1 MKFQKTLLAAAL
13 ALTSFTMANA
23 AESVKGEQVV
33 DQYEFIAEGE
43 AEPTYVYVIGNK
55 VYTRDLIEGSTTD
68 YKFNELENETV
79 ATIKADGYTFV
90 RGGLVGTET
99 IVGGPEQPELTEVLA
114 DEAHT
119 WNYSLSSNTTVVGDE
134 VQFSGNVTSEIAGD
148 EQAVDGLLEEADTTI
163 VGNGKFQNL
172 SVGAFDGSN
181 GNNLGVLSSE
191 VLVAANGTT
200 TVAGTALNA
209 HGLTLIKANPEN
221 LNGNVSINYET
232 GTLTSQQITGG
243 TAVATTPLKAYGTI
257 SEAGVRDAQV
267 IEFNGKYYTVAADKT
282 LTETTVDAIENLTLV
297 GAGAASGLFGGV
309 TNQINSTAFV
319 GATKTVYGESVQSF
333 DNAGQILVGG
343 SDTNAS
349 AGVIPAGTDFQV
361 GTNGPTTT
369 KSQSVETG
377 IIATDSEG
385 GNIYGLE
392 VKKSTTDANGTTSAK
407 TTITAEGIDT
417 TGVINAAD
425 YQIGGVSIVDNIQ
438 TTVDEA
444 VGGATAQIDAKIVEV
459 DQRLTQ
465 FNTTAGQL
473 NSRVNQLNKRIDDV
487 EQTSYRGIAIAL
499 AAQQQIPNI
508 GAGQVAVFGGVGH
521 YEGESAVALGLAN
534 VFANGKTSLSA
545 ALGVAGGSEVG
556 GRIGISH
563 VFGGK

>member
-33 DQYEFIAEGE
+33 DQYAFTEEG
-43 AEPTYVYVIGNK
+43 ATEPTYVYVIGNK

-200 TVAGTALNA
+200 TVAETALNA
-209 HGLTLIKANPEN
+209 HGLTLIKVNPEN

-282 LTETTVDAIENLTLV
+282 LTETTVDSIENLTLV

-407 TTITAEGIDT
+407 TTITADYVDSGDFR
-417 TGVINAAD
+417 IN
-425 YQIGGVSIVDNIQ
+425 GVSIVDNIQ

-444 VGGATAQIDAKIVEV
+444 VGGATAQIDAKVAEVDNKIVEV
-459 DQRLTQ
+459 DQHLTQ
-465 FNTTAGQL
+465 F
-473 NSRVNQLNKRIDDV
+473 NSRVNQLNSRIDDV
-487 EQTSYRGIAIAL
+487 EKTAYRGVAIAL

-508 GAGQVAVFGGVGH
+508 GAGQFAVFGGVGH
-521 YEGESAVALGLAN
+521 YEGESAGALGVAS
-534 VFANGKTSLSA
+534 VFADGRTSLSA
-545 ALGVAGGSEVG
+545 ALGFAGGNEVG
-556 GRIGISH
+556 GRVGVSY

>member
-13 ALTSFTMANA
+13 TLASFTMANA
-23 AESVKGEQVV
+23 AEPKKGEQVV
-33 DQYEFIAEGE
+33 DQYAFTAEGTT
-43 AEPTYVYVIGNK
+43 EPTYVYAIGNK
-55 VYTRDLIEGSTTD
+55 VYTRDLIEGSTTN

-99 IVGGPEQPELTEVLA
+99 VVGGPEESEPVEVPA
-114 DEAHT
+114 DTAHT
-119 WNYSLSSNTTVVGDE
+119 WEYSLSSNTTVIGDE
-134 VQFSGNVTSEIAGD
+134 VQFSGNVTSEIEDD
-148 EQAVDGLLEEADTTI
+148 EQAIDGVLEEADTTI

-172 SVGAFDGSN
+172 SVGAFEGSN
-181 GNNLGVLSSE
+181 GNNLGVMSTE
-191 VLVAANGTT
+191 IIVAPNGTT
-200 TVAGTALNA
+200 TVAETALNA
-209 HGLTLIKANPEN
+209 HGLTLIKVNPEN

-257 SEAGVRDAQV
+257 SETGVRDAQV

-282 LTETTVDAIENLTLV
+282 LTETTVDSIENLTLV

-392 VKKSTTDANGTTSAK
+392 VKKSTTDVNGTTSAK
-407 TTITAEGIDT
+407 TTITADYVDSGDFR
-417 TGVINAAD
+417 IN
-425 YQIGGVSIVDNIQ
+425 GVSIVDNIQ
-438 TTVDEA
+438 TTVDDA

-473 NSRVNQLNKRIDDV
+473 NSRVNQLNSRIDDV
-487 EQTSYRGIAIAL
+487 EKTAYRGVAIAL

-508 GAGQVAVFGGVGH
+508 GAGQFAVFGGVGH
-521 YEGESAVALGLAN
+521 YEGESAGALGVAS
-534 VFANGKTSLSA
+534 VFADGRTSVSA
-545 ALGVAGGSEVG
+545 ALGFAGGNEVG
-556 GRIGISH
+556 GRVGVSY

>member
-13 ALTSFTMANA
+13 TLASFTMANA
-23 AESVKGEQVV
+23 AEPKKGEQVV
-33 DQYEFIAEGE
+33 DQYAFTEEG
-43 AEPTYVYVIGNK
+43 ATEPTYVYAIGNK
-55 VYTRDLIEGSTTD
+55 VYTRDLIDGSTTD
-68 YKFNELENETV
+68 YKFNELANQSV
-79 ATIKADGYTFV
+79 ATIKAEGYTFV
-90 RGGLVGTET
+90 RGGLVGTQT
-99 IVGGPEQPELTEVLA
+99 IVGGPEQPQLTEVIA
-114 DEAHT
+114 GEAHT
-119 WNYSLSSNTTVVGDE
+119 WEYSLSSNTTVIGDE
-134 VQFSGNVTSEIAGD
+134 VQFSGNVTSEIEGD
-148 EQAVDGLLEEADTTI
+148 EQPIDGLLQEADSSI

-181 GNNLGVLSSE
+181 GNNLGLVSTE

-200 TVAGTALNA
+200 TVAETALNA
-209 HGLTLIKANPEN
+209 HGLTLIKVNPEN
-221 LNGNVSINYET
+221 LNGDVSINYET
-232 GTLTSQQITGG
+232 GTLTSQQIVGG
-243 TAVATTPLKAYGTI
+243 TAVDTTPLKAYGTI
-257 SEAGVRDAQV
+257 SEAGVRDAQI
-267 IEFNGKYYTVAADKT
+267 IEFNGKYYSVSADKK
-282 LTETTVDAIENLTLV
+282 LTETTADSIENLTLV

-385 GNIYGLE
+385 GNVYGLE
-392 VKKSTTDANGTTSAK
+392 VKKSTTDANGTTDAK
-407 TTITAEGIDT
+407 TTITADGIKT
-417 TGVINAAD
+417 TGTIDAAGFLVNG
-425 YQIGGVSIVDNIQ
+425 QSI
-438 TTVDEA
+438 TSTVDTA
-444 VGGATAQIDAKIVEV
+444 VADANKAIDAKITEV
-459 DQRLTQ
+459 DSRLTQ

-473 NSRVNQLNKRIDDV
+473 NSRVDQLNSRVDDV
-487 EQTSYRGIAIAL
+487 EKTAYRGVAIAL

-508 GAGQVAVFGGVGH
+508 GAGQFAVFGGVGH
-521 YEGESAVALGLAN
+521 YEGESAGALGVAS
-534 VFANGKTSLSA
+534 VFADGRTSVSA
-545 ALGVAGGSEVG
+545 ALGFAGGNEVG
-556 GRIGISH
+556 GRVGVSY

>member
-13 ALTSFTMANA
+13 TLASFTMANA
-23 AESVKGEQVV
+23 AEPKKGEQVV
-33 DQYEFIAEGE
+33 DQYAFTEEG
-43 AEPTYVYVIGNK
+43 ATEPTYVYAIGNK
-55 VYTRDLIEGSTTD
+55 VYTRDLIDGSTTD
-68 YKFNELENETV
+68 YKFNELANQSV
-79 ATIKADGYTFV
+79 ATIKAEGYTFV

-99 IVGGPEQPELTEVLA
+99 IVGGPEQPQLTEVIA
-114 DEAHT
+114 GEAHT
-119 WNYSLSSNTTVVGDE
+119 WEYSLSSNTTVIGDE
-134 VQFSGNVTSEIAGD
+134 VQFSGNVTSEIEGD
-148 EQAVDGLLEEADTTI
+148 EQPIDGLLQEADSSI

-181 GNNLGVLSSE
+181 GNNLGLVSTE

-200 TVAGTALNA
+200 TVAETALNA
-209 HGLTLIKANPEN
+209 HGLTLIKVNPEN
-221 LNGNVSINYET
+221 LNGDVSINYET
-232 GTLTSQQITGG
+232 GTLTSQQIVGG
-243 TAVATTPLKAYGTI
+243 TAVDTTPLKAYGTI
-257 SEAGVRDAQV
+257 SEAGVRDAQI
-267 IEFNGKYYTVAADKT
+267 IEFNGKYYSVSADKK
-282 LTETTVDAIENLTLV
+282 LTETTADSIENLTLV

-385 GNIYGLE
+385 GNVYGLE
-392 VKKSTTDANGTTSAK
+392 VKKSTTDANGTTDAK
-407 TTITAEGIDT
+407 TTITADGIKT
-417 TGVINAAD
+417 TGTIDAAGFLVNG
-425 YQIGGVSIVDNIQ
+425 QSI
-438 TTVDEA
+438 TSTVDTA
-444 VGGATAQIDAKIVEV
+444 VADANKAIDAKITEV
-459 DQRLTQ
+459 DSRLTQ

-473 NSRVNQLNKRIDDV
+473 NSRVDQLNSRVDDV
-487 EQTSYRGIAIAL
+487 EKTAYRGVAIAL

-508 GAGQVAVFGGVGH
+508 GAGQFAVFGGVGH
-521 YEGESAVALGLAN
+521 YEGESAGALGVAS
-534 VFANGKTSLSA
+534 VFADGRTSVSA
-545 ALGVAGGSEVG
+545 ALGFAGGNEVG
-556 GRIGISH
+556 GRVGVSY

>member
-33 DQYEFIAEGE
+33 DQYAFTEEG
-43 AEPTYVYVIGNK
+43 ATEPTYVYVIGNK
-55 VYTRDLIEGSTTD
+55 VYTRDLIDGSTAD

-90 RGGLVGTET
+90 RGGLVGTDT
-99 IVGGPEQPELTEVLA
+99 IVGGPEEPELTEVLA
-114 DEAHT
+114 DTPHT

-172 SVGAFDGSN
+172 SVGAFEGSN

-282 LTETTVDAIENLTLV
+282 LTETTVDSIENLTLV

-361 GTNGPTTT
+361 GTNGPITT

-407 TTITAEGIDT
+407 TTITADYVDSGDFR
-417 TGVINAAD
+417 IN
-425 YQIGGVSIVDNIQ
+425 GVSIVDNIQ
-438 TTVDEA
+438 TTVDDA
-444 VGGATAQIDAKIVEV
+444 VGGATAQIDAKVAEV

-473 NSRVNQLNKRIDDV
+473 NSRVNQLNSRIDDV
-487 EQTSYRGIAIAL
+487 EKTAYRGVAIAL

-508 GAGQVAVFGGVGH
+508 GAGQFAVFGGVGH
-521 YEGESAVALGLAN
+521 YEGESAGALGVAS
-534 VFANGKTSLSA
+534 VFADGRTSVSA
-545 ALGVAGGSEVG
+545 ALGFAGGNEVG
-556 GRIGISH
+556 GRVGVSY

>member
-13 ALTSFTMANA
+13 TLASFTMANA
-23 AESVKGEQVV
+23 AEPKKGEQVV
-33 DQYEFIAEGE
+33 DQYAFTAEGTT
-43 AEPTYVYVIGNK
+43 EPTYVYAIGNK

-99 IVGGPEQPELTEVLA
+99 VVGGPEESEPVEVPA
-114 DEAHT
+114 DTAHT

-200 TVAGTALNA
+200 TVAETALNA
-209 HGLTLIKANPEN
+209 HGLTLIKVNPEN

-243 TAVATTPLKAYGTI
+243 TAVDTTPLKAYGTI

-282 LTETTVDAIENLTLV
+282 LTETTVDSIENLTLV

-343 SDTNAS
+343 SDTEAS

-392 VKKSTTDANGTTSAK
+392 VKKSTTDVNGTTSAK
-407 TTITAEGIDT
+407 TTITADYVDSGDFR
-417 TGVINAAD
+417 IN
-425 YQIGGVSIVDNIQ
+425 GVSIVDNIQ
-438 TTVDEA
+438 TTVDDA
-444 VGGATAQIDAKIVEV
+444 VGGATAQIDAKVAEV
-459 DQRLTQ
+459 DQRLTTQ

-473 NSRVNQLNKRIDDV
+473 NSRVNQLNSRIDDV
-487 EQTSYRGIAIAL
+487 EKTAYRGVAIAL

-508 GAGQVAVFGGVGH
+508 GAGQFAVFGGVGH
-521 YEGESAVALGLAN
+521 YEGESAGALGVAS
-534 VFANGKTSLSA
+534 VFADGRTSVSA
-545 ALGVAGGSEVG
+545 ALGFAGGNEVG
-556 GRIGISH
+556 GRVGVSY

>member
-13 ALTSFTMANA
+13 TVASFTMANA

-33 DQYEFIAEGE
+33 DQYAFTAEG
-43 AEPTYVYVIGNK
+43 ATEPTYVYAIGNK

-99 IVGGPEQPELTEVLA
+99 VVGGPEEPELTEVTA
-114 DEAHT
+114 DAAHT
-119 WNYSLSSNTTVVGDE
+119 WEYSLSSNTTVIGDE
-134 VQFSGNVTSEIAGD
+134 VQFSGNVTSEIEDD
-148 EQAVDGLLEEADTTI
+148 EQAIDGLLEEADSTI

-172 SVGAFDGSN
+172 SVGAFEGSN
-181 GNNLGVLSSE
+181 GNNLGVMSTE
-191 VLVAANGTT
+191 MIVAPNGTT
-200 TVAGTALNA
+200 TVAETALNA
-209 HGLTLIKANPEN
+209 HGLTLIKVNPEN

-257 SEAGVRDAQV
+257 SETGVRDAQV

-282 LTETTVDAIENLTLV
+282 LTETTVDSIENLTLV

-407 TTITAEGIDT
+407 TTITADYVDSGDFR
-417 TGVINAAD
+417 IN
-425 YQIGGVSIVDNIQ
+425 GVSIVDNIQ
-438 TTVDEA
+438 TSVDEA
-444 VGGATAQIDAKIVEV
+444 VGGATAQIDAKVAEV

-473 NSRVNQLNKRIDDV
+473 NSRVNQLNSRIDDV
-487 EQTSYRGIAIAL
+487 EKTAYRGVAIAL

-508 GAGQVAVFGGVGH
+508 GAGQFAVFGGVGH
-521 YEGESAVALGLAN
+521 YEGESAGALGVAS
-534 VFANGKTSLSA
+534 VFADGRTSVSA
-545 ALGVAGGSEVG
+545 ALGFAGGNEVG
-556 GRIGISH
+556 GRVGVSY

>member
-13 ALTSFTMANA
+13 TLASFTMANA
-23 AESVKGEQVV
+23 AEPKKGEQVV
-33 DQYEFIAEGE
+33 DQYAFTEEG
-43 AEPTYVYVIGNK
+43 ATEPTYVYAIGNK
-55 VYTRDLIEGSTTD
+55 VYTRDLIDGSTND

-99 IVGGPEQPELTEVLA
+99 VVGGPEEPELTEVTA
-114 DEAHT
+114 DAAHT
-119 WNYSLSSNTTVVGDE
+119 WEYSLSSNTTVIGDE
-134 VQFSGNVTSEIAGD
+134 VQFSGNVTSEIEDD
-148 EQAVDGLLEEADTTI
+148 EQAIDGLLEEADSTI

-172 SVGAFDGSN
+172 SVGAFEGSN
-181 GNNLGVLSSE
+181 GNNLGVMSTE
-191 VLVAANGTT
+191 IIVAPNGTT
-200 TVAGTALNA
+200 TVAETALNA
-209 HGLTLIKANPEN
+209 HGLTLIKVNPEN

-257 SEAGVRDAQV
+257 SETGVRDAQV

-282 LTETTVDAIENLTLV
+282 LTETTVDSIENLTLV

-385 GNIYGLE
+385 GNVYGLE
-392 VKKSTTDANGTTSAK
+392 VKKSTTDANGTTDAK
-407 TTITAEGIDT
+407 TTITADGIKT
-417 TGVINAAD
+417 TGTIDAAGFLVNG
-425 YQIGGVSIVDNIQ
+425 QSI
-438 TTVDEA
+438 TSTVDTA
-444 VGGATAQIDAKIVEV
+444 VADANKAIDAKITEV
-459 DQRLTQ
+459 DSRLTQ

-473 NSRVNQLNKRIDDV
+473 NSRVDQLNSRVDDV
-487 EQTSYRGIAIAL
+487 EKTAYRGVAIAL

-508 GAGQVAVFGGVGH
+508 GAGQFAVFGGVGH
-521 YEGESAVALGLAN
+521 YEGESAGALGVAS
-534 VFANGKTSLSA
+534 VFADGRTSVSA
-545 ALGVAGGSEVG
+545 ALGFAGGNEVG
-556 GRIGISH
+556 GRVGVSY

>member
-1 MKFQKTLLAAAL
+1 
-13 ALTSFTMANA
+13 
-23 AESVKGEQVV
+23 
-33 DQYEFIAEGE
+33 
-43 AEPTYVYVIGNK
+43 
-55 VYTRDLIEGSTTD
+55 
-68 YKFNELENETV
+68 YKFNELANQSV
-79 ATIKADGYTFV
+79 ATIKAEGYTFV

-99 IVGGPEQPELTEVLA
+99 IVGGPEQPQLTEVIA
-114 DEAHT
+114 GEAHT
-119 WNYSLSSNTTVVGDE
+119 WEYSLSSNTTVIGDE
-134 VQFSGNVTSEIAGD
+134 VQFSGNVTSEIEGD
-148 EQAVDGLLEEADTTI
+148 EQPIDGLLQEADSSI

-181 GNNLGVLSSE
+181 GNNLGLVSTE

-200 TVAGTALNA
+200 TVAETALNA
-209 HGLTLIKANPEN
+209 HGLTLIKVNPEN
-221 LNGNVSINYET
+221 LNGDVSINYET
-232 GTLTSQQITGG
+232 GTLTSQQIVGG
-243 TAVATTPLKAYGTI
+243 TAVDTTPLKAYGTI
-257 SEAGVRDAQV
+257 SEAGVRDAQI
-267 IEFNGKYYTVAADKT
+267 IEFNGKYYSVSADKK
-282 LTETTVDAIENLTLV
+282 LTETTADSIENLTLV

-385 GNIYGLE
+385 GNVYGLE
-392 VKKSTTDANGTTSAK
+392 VKKSTTDANGTTDAK
-407 TTITAEGIDT
+407 TTITADGIKT
-417 TGVINAAD
+417 TGTIDAAGFLVNG
-425 YQIGGVSIVDNIQ
+425 QSI
-438 TTVDEA
+438 TSTVDTA
-444 VGGATAQIDAKIVEV
+444 VADANKAIDAKITEV
-459 DQRLTQ
+459 DSRLTQ

-473 NSRVNQLNKRIDDV
+473 NSRVDQLNSRVDDV
-487 EQTSYRGIAIAL
+487 EKTAYRGVAIAL

-508 GAGQVAVFGGVGH
+508 GAGQFAVFGGVGH
-521 YEGESAVALGLAN
+521 YEGESAGALGVAS
-534 VFANGKTSLSA
+534 VFADGRTSVSA
-545 ALGVAGGSEVG
+545 ALGFAGGNEVG
-556 GRIGISH
+556 GRVGVSY

>member
-33 DQYEFIAEGE
+33 DQYEFIAEGA

-68 YKFNELENETV
+68 YKFNELENKTV
-79 ATIKADGYTFV
+79 ATIEAEGYTFV

-99 IVGGPEQPELTEVLA
+99 IVGGPEEPELTEVPA
-114 DEAHT
+114 DVAHT

-134 VQFSGNVTSEIAGD
+134 VQFSGNVTSENAGD

-172 SVGAFDGSN
+172 SVGAFEGSN
-181 GNNLGVLSSE
+181 GNNLGVTSAE
-191 VLVAANGTT
+191 MIVAPNGTT

-209 HGLTLIKANPEN
+209 HGLTLIKVNPEN
-221 LNGNVSINYET
+221 LNGNVSINFET

-257 SEAGVRDAQV
+257 SETGVRDAQV

-282 LTETTVDAIENLTLV
+282 LTETTVDSIENLTLV

-361 GTNGPTTT
+361 GTNGPITT

-407 TTITAEGIDT
+407 TTITADYVDSGDFR
-417 TGVINAAD
+417 IN
-425 YQIGGVSIVDNIQ
+425 GVSIVDNIQ
-438 TTVDEA
+438 TTVDDA

-473 NSRVNQLNKRIDDV
+473 NSRVNQLNSRIDDV
-487 EQTSYRGIAIAL
+487 EKTAYRGVAIAL

-508 GAGQVAVFGGVGH
+508 GAGQFAVFGGVGH
-521 YEGESAVALGLAN
+521 YEGESAGALGVAS
-534 VFANGKTSLSA
+534 VFADGRTSLSA
-545 ALGVAGGSEVG
+545 ALGFAGGNEVG
-556 GRIGISH
+556 GRVGVSY

>member
-13 ALTSFTMANA
+13 TLASFTMANA
-23 AESVKGEQVV
+23 AEPKKGEQVV
-33 DQYEFIAEGE
+33 DQYAFTAEG
-43 AEPTYVYVIGNK
+43 ATEPTYVYAIGNK
-55 VYTRDLIEGSTTD
+55 VYTRDLIDGSTTD
-68 YKFNELENETV
+68 YKFNELANQSV
-79 ATIKADGYTFV
+79 ATIKAEGYTFV

-99 IVGGPEQPELTEVLA
+99 IVGGPEQPQLTEVIA
-114 DEAHT
+114 GEAHT
-119 WNYSLSSNTTVVGDE
+119 WEYSLSSNTTVIGDE
-134 VQFSGNVTSEIAGD
+134 VQFSGNVTSEIEGD
-148 EQAVDGLLEEADTTI
+148 EQPIDGLLQEADSSI

-181 GNNLGVLSSE
+181 GNNLGLVSTE

-200 TVAGTALNA
+200 TVAETALNA
-209 HGLTLIKANPEN
+209 HGLTLIKVNPEN
-221 LNGNVSINYET
+221 LNGDVSINYET
-232 GTLTSQQITGG
+232 GTLTSQQIVGG
-243 TAVATTPLKAYGTI
+243 TAVDTTPLKAYGTI
-257 SEAGVRDAQV
+257 SEAGVRDAQI
-267 IEFNGKYYTVAADKT
+267 IEFNGKYYSVSADKK
-282 LTETTVDAIENLTLV
+282 LTETTADSIENLTLV

-385 GNIYGLE
+385 GNVYGLE
-392 VKKSTTDANGTTSAK
+392 VKKSTTDANGTTVAK
-407 TTITAEGIDT
+407 TTITADGIKT
-417 TGVINAAD
+417 TGTIDAAGFLVNG
-425 YQIGGVSIVDNIQ
+425 QSI
-438 TTVDEA
+438 TSTVDTA
-444 VGGATAQIDAKIVEV
+444 VADANKAIDAKITEV
-459 DQRLTQ
+459 DSRLTQ

-473 NSRVNQLNKRIDDV
+473 NSRVDQLNSRVDDV
-487 EQTSYRGIAIAL
+487 EKTAYRGVAIAL

-508 GAGQVAVFGGVGH
+508 GAGQFAVFGGVGH
-521 YEGESAVALGLAN
+521 YEGESAGALGVAS
-534 VFANGKTSLSA
+534 VFADGRTSVSA
-545 ALGVAGGSEVG
+545 ALGFAGGNEVG
-556 GRIGISH
+556 GRVGVSY